1 MNPPFGTR
9 CKGIDMLFLMAG
21 LRLARRA
28 VYSMHKV
35 GRKRVQRSKARR
47 VPHTVQRLQY
57 A

>member
-35 GRKRVQRSKARR
+35 GRGYRDLRPGWCSILYRDYR
-47 VPHTVQRLQY
+47 
-57 A
+57 